1 MSSLKIWVDADACPV
16 AIKEVLF
23 RTANRL
29 KIQTTLVAN
38 QSIGIPKSEF
48 IHRITVHD
56 GADIADNRIV
66 ELMKAGDVVVTG
78 DIPLAARVVEK
89 DGIAIG
95 TTPAFILGSHRE
107 T

>member
-1 MSSLKIWVDADACPV
+1 MSSLQIWVDADACPV

-29 KIQTTLVAN
+29 KLKTTLIAN

-78 DIPLAARVVEK
+78 DIPLALSL
-89 DGIAIG
+89 IHI
-95 TTPAFILGSHRE
+95 
-107 T
+107 